1 MKNAIL
7 MVAAMGMFGGAFAA
21 SSVGGTATTP
31 ATTTVIQPVSA
42 TVTNVCTYAV
52 DSQENVNGR
61 TFTQDN
67 KNLGSYNALGA
78 TSASVPMGQFY
89 IFRCTT
95 GTSWDSLAYAKTGE
109 ITLTGMGG
117 TLMAS
122 YIVNVNDVSTGDG
135 DIHSA
140 GVDFK
145 IPKGQWTSKAG
156 SYSGNLTVVISY
168 N

>member
-7 MVAAMGMFGGAFAA
+7 MVAAMGMFGGAFAE
-21 SSVGGTATTP
+21 S
-31 ATTTVIQPVSA
+31 TTVIQPVSA
-42 TVTNVCTYAV
+42 TVTNVCTY
-52 DSQENVNGR
+52 NVPDMSDVSGQ
-61 TFTQDN
+61 TFTQGN
-67 KNLGSYNALGA
+67 KDLGSSNALSD
-78 TSASVPMGQFY
+78 TNASVPMGQFY

-95 GTSWDSLAYAKTGE
+95 GTSWDNAPYAKTGS
-109 ITLTGMGG
+109 ITLTGTGG
-117 TLMAS
+117 TLTAS
-122 YIVNVNDVSTGDG
+122 YQVNAIDTTGSDG

>member
-7 MVAAMGMFGGAFAA
+7 MVAAMGMFGGAFAE
-21 SSVGGTATTP
+21 S
-31 ATTTVIQPVSA
+31 TTVVQPVSA
-42 TVTNVCTYAV
+42 TVTNVCTYNV
-52 DSQENVNGR
+52 PDMSDVNGKV
-61 TFTQDN
+61 FTQPN
-67 KNLGSYNALGA
+67 KNLGSSNALA
-78 TSASVPMGQFY
+78 DTNASVPMGQFY

-95 GTSWDSLAYAKTGE
+95 GTTWDSPKYSKTGS

-117 TLMAS
+117 TLAAS
-122 YIVNVNDVSTGDG
+122 YIVNVKDISNGDG

-156 SYSGNLTVVISY
+156 SYTGDLTVVISY
-168 N
+168 F

>member
-1 MKNAIL
+1 MKNAML
-7 MVAAMGMFGGAFAA
+7 MVAAMGMFGGAFAE
-21 SSVGGTATTP
+21 S
-31 ATTTVIQPVSA
+31 TTVIQPVSA

-52 DSQENVNGR
+52 PDMSDVNGK
-61 TFTQDN
+61 TFNQPN
-67 KNLGSYNALGA
+67 KDLGSSNALA
-78 TSASVPMGQFY
+78 DTTASVTMGNFY

-95 GTSWDSLAYAKTGE
+95 GTTWDSPAYAKTGN

-117 TLMAS
+117 SLLAS
-122 YIVNVNDVSTGDG
+122 YNVNILNTSGGDG

-156 SYSGNLTVVISY
+156 SYSGALSVVINY
-168 N
+168 F